1 MGTLHGA
8 RICEAEG
15 IPLSELI
22 PSMPEGGC
30 ARSLLTTIE
39 SGDFTAGSATP
50 DSTETPVKSV
60 ASRAA
65 PLFSLTLTT
74 RRQGGP

>member
-1 MGTLHGA
+1 MGTLHGV

-15 IPLSELI
+15 IWLSELI
-22 PSMPEGGC
+22 PLMPAC
-30 ARSLLTTIE
+30 DRARSLLTTIE

-50 DSTETPVKSV
+50 DSTLTPVKSV